1 MGKKRNER
9 KLNEERSKVE
19 TILGIGTMVEGD
31 IFTKGSLRVEGRVK
45 GFIKAEGDLYIGES
59 GVLETK
65 IEARKVIIAG
75 SVNGNISAE
84 EKIEIL
90 PSGKLNGDIRT
101 KSLKIEEGA
110 VFVGSSKLLED
121 GSEVNNPDLSREEAA
136 ADKEG

>member
-1 MGKKRNER
+1 LGKKRKEK
-9 KLNEERSKVE
+9 KLYEERSKVE
-19 TILGIGTMVEGD
+19 TILGIGTKVEGD

-45 GFIKAEGDLYIGES
+45 GYIKSEGDLYIGES

-75 SVNGNISAE
+75 TVTGDICAL

-90 PSGKLNGDIRT
+90 PSGKLTGDIRT

-110 VFVGSSKLLED
+110 VFIGSTKPLED
-121 GSEVNNPDLSREEAA
+121 ENYIDIDLSQEEAA
-136 ADKEG
+136 ADKES